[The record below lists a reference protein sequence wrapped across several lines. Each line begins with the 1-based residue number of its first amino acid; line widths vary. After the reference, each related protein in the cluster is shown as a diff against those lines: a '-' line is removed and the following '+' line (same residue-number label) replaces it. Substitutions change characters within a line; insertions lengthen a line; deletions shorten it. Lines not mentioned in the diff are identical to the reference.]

1 MMLMADNRAPEVLGP
16 GVQALDLPCSLVPPT
31 RPLVLSSAVLLTVG
45 NDEVHAARGTWQT
58 DPHMGGTRHLEPVRP
73 ARAWTVVSAKR
84 AGQGARARRISNA
97 ICRVSATQPSEAC
110 RHKWLASGWT
120 IRLARAGYRYQPPQ
134 MGFWVDPPGAA
145 GLGVYGAATG
155 PNHLGQY
162 YCWNRTYDINLGRWT
177 TPDPVASPWW
187 NLFDYCLAASTS
199 STDSSGLYSCDWCLG
214 SELANWLIT
223 HKNSTYPIGK
233 EGCDRLAR
241 ATDRLRDLA
250 ASPRATREGIN
261 QLSMCMAD
269 VNEAMA
275 NHGCKDPAGPKP
287 HQPKIVRETRKVES
301 TRPYTAGDHL
311 KRVIEEAAP
320 FHPLSWPF
328 LLTGCGDGNRR
339 SAASEKDCD
348 DNTDKARHAR
358 MTAFRKCVSDNSF
371 TPKFDKPSACDDWWN
386 DRIAGQSGP
395 SGRANALNC
404 MEEMKRYPKRH
415 AGKWFDACKHH
426 LCPQDLK

>member
-1 MMLMADNRAPEVLGP
+1 MA
-16 GVQALDLPCSLVPPT
+16 T
-31 RPLVLSSAVLLTVG
+31 
-45 NDEVHAARGTWQT
+45 
-58 DPHMGGTRHLEPVRP
+58 
-73 ARAWTVVSAKR
+73 
-84 AGQGARARRISNA
+84 
-97 ICRVSATQPSEAC
+97 
-110 RHKWLASGWT
+110 
-120 IRLARAGYRYQPPQ
+120 
-134 MGFWVDPPGAA
+134 
-145 GLGVYGAATG
+145 
-155 PNHLGQY
+155 
-162 YCWNRTYDINLGRWT
+162 
-177 TPDPVASPWW
+177 PWW